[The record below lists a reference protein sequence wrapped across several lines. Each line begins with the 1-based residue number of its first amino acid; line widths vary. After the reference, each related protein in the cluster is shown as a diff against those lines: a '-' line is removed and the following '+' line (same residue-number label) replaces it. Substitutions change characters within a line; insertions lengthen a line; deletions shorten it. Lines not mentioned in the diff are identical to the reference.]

1 MAKKADAWKEYK
13 EAAMLD
19 MILES
24 LPKVAAEVAA
34 PLSQA
39 KKITMIADG
48 SGEIGASKLTAEV
61 LAIIASVPQA
71 VKNMTG
77 VDITATLARGGL
89 GGSRVSK
96 YFLNH
101 FFKIIG
107 KVKSHKTFCPD
118 ISTFV
123 FRLQ

>member
-19 MILES
+19 MILEA
-24 LPKVAAEVAA
+24 LPKIAAEVAA

-48 SGEIGASKLTAEV
+48 SGEIGAAKLTAEV
-61 LAIIASVPQA
+61 LAIIASVPLA

-77 VDITATLARGGL
+77 VDITATLARGGMGQPRVMKL
-89 GGSRVSK
+89 VYLEFRTVIAFVWSQYDGGNIEQRT
-96 YFLNH
+96 
-101 FFKIIG
+101 IG
-107 KVKSHKTFCPD
+107 
-118 ISTFV
+118 
-123 FRLQ
+123 